1 MATVTLYLY
10 QDDSHKGEGLTLSST
25 STYSKSTDVVEP
37 QKPVIDDTTNQKTE
51 VTITHRTTYL
61 FTLTLTKVEYWK
73 RIYDH
78 CEIHANIQVG
88 NVQKKLS
95 TITDTV
101 VKDKDNKAV
110 NTTTDTVD
118 GTTTDV
124 NLPGD
129 SINKYFQGACAR
141 LVIND
146 HAVAENYKVFNALT
160 RYKTVSS
167 GTSKFL
173 ELTIF
178 SADKLM
184 DLDKYSRAYTAK
196 RLYTDILTEESKKF
210 VLNQMNLPEVK
221 DYLAL
226 VKDYKK
232 DSSSSTKPTM
242 DPDKLYKEVATMNDY
257 ISNQMQLLK
266 YEKSETKDNKTT
278 VWMERDELRIPYIVQ
293 YNETFYQFLVRAANR
308 FGEFLYFEDGKLH
321 LGMQPSEGNYK
332 DSSSEVIDWAD
343 GANGVQSRHY
353 ESVLSESI
361 EVEDLAYN
369 YVNHT
374 ENDDNSQ
381 LYASSSDSRYNP
393 DPVATD
399 EWTTQKLEKGEYLEY
414 NEILGEEMKAS
425 IPEVI
430 FKALEAS
437 TLSEVMVGVVKG
449 FFKKLI
455 EVSQSTNDFNRV
467 ANLAYYQDDD
477 DNYLMFDDQ
486 REGDEFTQFATFN
499 GSDNLSNNLSK
510 LFKQSNITNFIELF
524 YSIIRQKEKEIGE
537 QAVWLD
543 FGSNYKPIKLG
554 DKLHVDGTDYV
565 ATYVE
570 GSYEGSQ
577 EHLLVSAIPVMD
589 LGSSTAGDTPDG
601 KEAWNGVIPIPPAL
615 PDVTIREAKPQVA
628 FVTETL
634 DPELMGR
641 IRVRYPWQ
649 DSKGDATPW
658 IRVTLPMATKGGA
671 VNFTPSVGDE
681 VMVGYVHGNIDHPYG
696 MGYLTSPFVNKKWS
710 NALPLDQYGCAHGI
724 KTKTGHHLTFEDGFA
739 LVPMLM
745 NTMGFLSVFKSFW
758 PIGQWGPWPLG
769 YESTADLG
777 GGFEL
782 SDRYGFYKI
791 TGSTDERS
799 VTIESPA
806 GTVEVN
812 AFQGITISAP
822 NGEVNIKGKNVN
834 ISANNR
840 LTLSS
845 GGNIK
850 DKLAYQKKWSESKGK
865 ALGLAV
871 LTDLKG
877 GLEPLKEIVTNVTDL
892 SFVRCVLEC
901 LFHPVNGTLQ
911 IKSYTFVTIEAGE
924 GKAEVPSG
932 SLRSVKL
939 SSLAETALTARMIE
953 YNINALIDSIHNK
966 YEALCQ
972 ATVEFNNISGETGI
986 NKKESAIKYDKVI
999 SSTTVLKEDSDFTWE
1014 AGDGNGLKAGT
1025 LNKPSDS
1032 RPQRDAYNGK
1042 PNADQAY
1049 KTDLNE
1055 WRQKQ
1060 RDYFDALK
1068 KEGEKFDK
1076 RARIVQ
1082 ISNNL
1087 RHAAQELKDAA
1098 DKLTNIK
1105 KKDFKNTYPGFEIDA
1120 KGAVKV
1126 ILGVDFFDDTEFKT
1140 LKDLIDCKYGS
1151 TIALPS
1157 AERWNEQKKYLSR
1170 YLIYEYVSNRSDV
1183 TYDKKY
1189 KLSKKE
1195 DVKSDDK
1202 WKDFVNSLAV
1212 NESIK
1217 HEIGEGFYD
1226 WLKEEVNP
1234 FAGFVDDH
1242 FRWSSGVE
1250 GKILMSDHTGKT
1262 ASFDDNLTMKLH
1274 QNYDDDTQ
1282 SIESLK
1288 STLLKI

>member
-10 QDDSHKGEGLTLSST
+10 QDDSHQGEGLTLSST

-486 REGDEFTQFATFN
+486 REGEEFTQFATFN

-615 PDVTIREAKPQVA
+615 PDVIIREAKPQVA

-758 PIGQWGPWPLG
+758 PTGQWGPWPLG

-865 ALGLAV
+865 AFGLAV

-877 GLEPLKEIVTNVTDL
+877 GLEPLKEMVTNVTDL

-911 IKSYTFVTIEAGE
+911 IKSYTFVTIEAGD
-924 GKAEVPSG
+924 GKAEVPPTKLRKDKTNKPSKP
-932 SLRSVKL
+932 STVSRSVEL
-939 SSLAETALTARMIE
+939 
-953 YNINALIDSIHNK
+953 INTNVCALIDNLKSHYDK
-966 YEALCQ
+966 LLEA
-972 ATVEFNNISGETGI
+972 TKEFNDISGAEGI
-986 NKKESAIKYDKVI
+986 NMNQTAISYKDVVTSKDP
-999 SSTTVLKEDSDFTWE
+999 LKEDNLTLQNHTGNNLQDEEVKFTKE
-1014 AGDGNGLKAGT
+1014 CPKAGDYLNPFSYKFAKEKWEQEEKSFLEDAQERNKERATNRSRVIAISEKLRKAAVDLSDAANKWTDIKNNFNTSHYDKEEFKVSDMANAISEEELVGQTGIISLSKMKDRDYDNTIAKPNDNAWDNQKKAISRYAIYKYLKGVDDYVVDNNAFTNANST
-1025 LNKPSDS
+1025 LN
-1032 RPQRDAYNGK
+1032 
-1042 PNADQAY
+1042 
-1049 KTDLNE
+1049 NE
-1055 WRQKQ
+1055 KWKE
-1060 RDYFDALK
+1060 FINSVK
-1068 KEGEKFDK
+1068 EKEGGFGD
-1076 RARIVQ
+1076 
-1082 ISNNL
+1082 
-1087 RHAAQELKDAA
+1087 ELKD
-1098 DKLTNIK
+1098 
-1105 KKDFKNTYPGFEIDA
+1105 E
-1120 KGAVKV
+1120 
-1126 ILGVDFFDDTEFKT
+1126 
-1140 LKDLIDCKYGS
+1140 LK
-1151 TIALPS
+1151 
-1157 AERWNEQKKYLSR
+1157 
-1170 YLIYEYVSNRSDV
+1170 
-1183 TYDKKY
+1183 
-1189 KLSKKE
+1189 
-1195 DVKSDDK
+1195 
-1202 WKDFVNSLAV
+1202 
-1212 NESIK
+1212 
-1217 HEIGEGFYD
+1217 D
-1226 WLKEEVNP
+1226 WLKEEVSP
-1234 FAGFVDDH
+1234 YSGFVNDH
-1242 FRWSSGVE
+1242 LQWKLGFKGQ
-1250 GKILMSDHTGKT
+1250 ILMSDQSEKT
-1262 ASFDDNLTMKLH
+1262 ASFDKNHHLVSSNNIDEASVKAIKEILNKV
-1274 QNYDDDTQ
+1274 
-1282 SIESLK
+1282 
-1288 STLLKI
+1288 

>member
-51 VTITHRTTYL
+51 VTITHRTTYQ

-758 PIGQWGPWPLG
+758 PTGQWGPWPLG

-865 ALGLAV
+865 AFGLAV

-877 GLEPLKEIVTNVTDL
+877 GLEPLKEMVTNITDL

-911 IKSYTFVTIEAGE
+911 IKSYTFVTIEAGD
-924 GKAEVPSG
+924 GKAEVPPT
-932 SLRSVKL
+932 SLRKVKVSKPSIESVAVNL
-939 SSLAETALTARMIE
+939 IAS
-953 YNINALIDSIHNK
+953 NVHALINNLKMSYDELIK
-966 YEALCQ
+966 
-972 ATVEFNNISGETGI
+972 ATQEFNDISGEGGF
-986 NKKESAIKYDKVI
+986 NKNQSAISYKDVVKAKEKLTDDKFKWEDHKGNNLKAEELKFNKACPNESEYLNPFSYQIAKQDWEQEKKAFLVDAKKRNQQRKDHQETVMAISEKLRQAADNLSKAVDNWKNMKEEKYTTLKYDK
-999 SSTTVLKEDSDFTWE
+999 
-1014 AGDGNGLKAGT
+1014 
-1025 LNKPSDS
+1025 
-1032 RPQRDAYNGK
+1032 
-1042 PNADQAY
+1042 
-1049 KTDLNE
+1049 
-1055 WRQKQ
+1055 
-1060 RDYFDALK
+1060 
-1068 KEGEKFDK
+1068 
-1076 RARIVQ
+1076 
-1082 ISNNL
+1082 
-1087 RHAAQELKDAA
+1087 QELKVSDVVKTIKEQVLVDNTGIISLNQMEERSYNEKIAQPNSDAW
-1098 DKLTNIK
+1098 DKQKRAISRYVIYKYLIGLD
-1105 KKDFKNTYPGFEIDA
+1105 DFE
-1120 KGAVKV
+1120 
-1126 ILGVDFFDDTEFKT
+1126 VDKT
-1140 LKDLIDCKYGS
+1140 LFGNPEE
-1151 TIALPS
+1151 ALN
-1157 AERWNEQKKYLSR
+1157 NE
-1170 YLIYEYVSNRSDV
+1170 
-1183 TYDKKY
+1183 
-1189 KLSKKE
+1189 
-1195 DVKSDDK
+1195 K
-1202 WKDFVNSLAV
+1202 WKEFVNSV
-1212 NESIK
+1212 KEK
-1217 HEIGEGFYD
+1217 EGGFGEELLDETKD

-1234 FAGFVDDH
+1234 FGGSIDDH
-1242 FRWSSGVE
+1242 LQWKLGFKGQ
-1250 GKILMSDHTGKT
+1250 ILMSDQREKT
-1262 ASFDDNLTMKLH
+1262 ASFDGSHNLVPSTNTENATIKAIT
-1274 QNYDDDTQ
+1274 DF
-1282 SIESLK
+1282 LK
-1288 STLLKI
+1288 TI

>member
-210 VLNQMNLPEVK
+210 VLNQINLPEVK

-242 DPDKLYKEVATMNDY
+242 DSDKLYKEVATMNDY

-758 PIGQWGPWPLG
+758 PTGQWGPWPLG

-865 ALGLAV
+865 ALGLAA

-877 GLEPLKEIVTNVTDL
+877 GLEPLKEMATNITDL
-892 SFVRCVLEC
+892 SFVRCVLEW

-911 IKSYTFVTIEAGE
+911 IKSYTFVTVEAGE
-924 GKAEVPSG
+924 GKVEVPPK
-932 SLRSVKL
+932 SLKKL
-939 SSLAETALTARMIE
+939 ELPSLYNEYLTANLIKH
-953 YNINALIDSIHNK
+953 NVKALIDNIHQK
-966 YEALCQ
+966 YDALLVATEA
-972 ATVEFNNISGETGI
+972 FNQISGTEGI
-986 NKKESAIKYDKVI
+986 NKNESAISFDKIVSGDAILVDNDFMWQDSTGDGNDLKYKDNEFTDPKPEEKDYAGAAPFQDIAFCAACMNWEERKQAFNAQVQKNNNVREIKRRTIVKV
-999 SSTTVLKEDSDFTWE
+999 SQQLRTAAKDLSEAAKKWTDMKDSDF
-1014 AGDGNGLKAGT
+1014 NYFHY
-1025 LNKPSDS
+1025 NK
-1032 RPQRDAYNGK
+1032 
-1042 PNADQAY
+1042 
-1049 KTDLNE
+1049 
-1055 WRQKQ
+1055 
-1060 RDYFDALK
+1060 
-1068 KEGEKFDK
+1068 DK
-1076 RARIVQ
+1076 
-1082 ISNNL
+1082 
-1087 RHAAQELKDAA
+1087 
-1098 DKLTNIK
+1098 
-1105 KKDFKNTYPGFEIDA
+1105 IDA
-1120 KGAVKV
+1120 SEAVKK
-1126 ILGVDFFDDTEFKT
+1126 IKEECFYDFFPISLDEMKECTYRK
-1140 LKDLIDCKYGS
+1140 
-1151 TIALPS
+1151 TIAKINMDVWTCQ
-1157 AERWNEQKKYLSR
+1157 AKYLSR
-1170 YLIYEYVSNRSDV
+1170 YIIYQYLTDQSDID
-1183 TYDKKY
+1183 YDKTAIK
-1189 KLSKKE
+1189 SKMDVIYNFYWKKFVESVKKNEGIGATIKE
-1195 DVKSDDK
+1195 GL
-1202 WKDFVNSLAV
+1202 KDWA
-1212 NESIK
+1212 
-1217 HEIGEGFYD
+1217 
-1226 WLKEEVNP
+1226 KEELNP

-1242 FRWSSGVE
+1242 FQWKLGFQ
-1250 GKILMSDHTGKT
+1250 GQILMSDQSDKT
-1262 ASFDDNLTMKLH
+1262 ASFDPDQNLVSHDNQVEDSVDLITDMLKKL
-1274 QNYDDDTQ
+1274 
-1282 SIESLK
+1282 
-1288 STLLKI
+1288 

>member
-10 QDDSHKGEGLTLSST
+10 QDDSHQGEGLTLSST

-577 EHLLVSAIPVMD
+577 EHLLVSAIHVMD

-758 PIGQWGPWPLG
+758 PTGQWGPWPLG

-865 ALGLAV
+865 AFGLAV

-877 GLEPLKEIVTNVTDL
+877 GLEPLKEMVTNVTDL

-924 GKAEVPSG
+924 GKAEVPPKKLRKVKDSKP
-932 SLRSVKL
+932 STVSRSVELINKNVCARIDELKSNYDKL
-939 SSLAETALTARMIE
+939 LV
-953 YNINALIDSIHNK
+953 
-966 YEALCQ
+966 
-972 ATVEFNNISGETGI
+972 ATQEFNKISGKNGP
-986 NKKESAIKYDKVI
+986 NKDQSAISYKNVVKEKNELKDDKFY
-999 SSTTVLKEDSDFTWE
+999 KWE
-1014 AGDGNGLKAGT
+1014 GPTGNNLKAEEVK
-1025 LNKPSDS
+1025 KPEAVDNSKYKEESD
-1032 RPQRDAYNGK
+1032 
-1042 PNADQAY
+1042 
-1049 KTDLNE
+1049 
-1055 WRQKQ
+1055 
-1060 RDYFDALK
+1060 LK
-1068 KEGEKFDK
+1068 
-1076 RARIVQ
+1076 
-1082 ISNNL
+1082 
-1087 RHAAQELKDAA
+1087 AAQEEYAKQDTAYQNAVKRNQKRTGNRINIMVISEKLRQAA
-1098 DKLTNIK
+1098 DNLSEAAK
-1105 KKDFKNTYPGFEIDA
+1105 KWTDMQDGD
-1120 KGAVKV
+1120 
-1126 ILGVDFFDDTEFKT
+1126 FKT
-1140 LKDLIDCKYGS
+1140 LNYNKKKLKVSDMVSAISKVELVTGTGIIPLSKMKECDYD
-1151 TIALPS
+1151 IADIKKLNDDVW
-1157 AERWNEQKKYLSR
+1157 ENQKKAISR
-1170 YLIYEYVSNRSDV
+1170 YAIYKYLTGVDDFEV
-1183 TYDKKY
+1183 DKT
-1189 KLSKKE
+1189 LFGNPE
-1195 DVKSDDK
+1195 EALNNEK
-1202 WKDFVNSLAV
+1202 WKEFVNSV
-1212 NESIK
+1212 KEK
-1217 HEIGEGFYD
+1217 EGGFGDELKEELKD

-1234 FAGFVDDH
+1234 FGGSIDDH
-1242 FRWSSGVE
+1242 LQWQLGFKGQ
-1250 GKILMSDHTGKT
+1250 ILMSDNSEKT
-1262 ASFDDNLTMKLH
+1262 ASFDENHYLMPSNNTEDASVKAIKEALNKV
-1274 QNYDDDTQ
+1274 
-1282 SIESLK
+1282 
-1288 STLLKI
+1288 